1 MWRVCAAML
10 MFWLGG
16 TGRIHAQ
23 AAPQPPVDYWVESWG
38 TMEGL
43 PQNSVTAII
52 QSRQG
57 YLWLGTQRGLVR
69 YDGFTFRVFDSE
81 NTPALRDDHDHVTC
95 LVEDPEGAL
104 WIGTERGGVLKH
116 QDGTFTPFNRANGP
130 SDFAIAALCVD
141 SFGSIWAGGES
152 GGLFQHRAGEFTAY
166 SFLQDLGGH
175 RARVLLPGPRG
186 RLWLATGSQFGWL
199 EDGQVRFL
207 GETPARAP
215 DAVGIGRAT
224 GGGVWVALNGRLR
237 KYDDTGHLEGDGGA
251 FAPEN
256 APPRVTLVY
265 EDRKGAVWIGTAGQG
280 VHRFAEGRFTPLR
293 FTSARENRLEQ
304 QTLLAVIEDRE
315 GNIWMG
321 TREGGL
327 HRLKPRL
334 FDVLDQARGL
344 GANEALAV
352 CEGRDGTIWAGSKG
366 GGLRRLREGRLEPF
380 FLPGPGAETV
390 WALHSDTRTNLWA
403 GTEGGLFRITGG
415 VATNY
420 GPATASMSIRA
431 LYEDRRGVLWIG
443 TKDAGICRMD
453 AAGIRSYSEREGLA
467 NNEVRAFQED
477 AQGALW
483 IATAHGLSRLSD
495 GKFQTFRARDG
506 LPSDNIRVLYWD
518 AFKGALWAGTGRGL
532 ACLIEGRWV
541 NFTTREH
548 RLPDD
553 YIAQILDDDR
563 GNLWIGSNK
572 GVYRLKKSDAYR
584 VMEQPGVKLS
594 WVPYGTSDGLKS
606 LECSGD
612 FQPSALKSADGRI
625 WFPTTDG
632 LAVVDLIS
640 VRQNDR
646 PPGVIIESLSVDGH
660 PFSLAPPVKVP
671 PGGGRFEFGYTGFN
685 FSAPRRLGFQY
696 QLEGRDKDWIDGGPG
711 HRAIYNDLP
720 PGSYTFR
727 VKAYNLDGVNEI
739 GTALEFAVLPPFW
752 RTGWFLSLAVLLS
765 VALAVSAYRY
775 LALLQ
780 LKRRLRELE
789 RQQALERE
797 RARIAKDVHDDLGAR
812 LTQIGIIGEL
822 IRRDAAQPQIAGLAG
837 RLTEATREVSEAV
850 DEIVWAVNPKNDTLD
865 RLVPYLLHYAEE
877 FLEPTDIRYRLDA
890 PKDFPPLPIKSD
902 ARHNLFLVLKE
913 ALNNSVKHARAGEIH
928 VQIAYAR
935 PEFTVE
941 VTDNGAGFDPAAL
954 DARGNGLQNMR
965 RRIEE
970 IGGRFMLDS
979 RPGQGTRLR
988 ISLALK

>member
-10 MFWLGG
+10 VFWLGG

-43 PQNSVTAII
+43 PQNSFTAIV

-57 YLWLGTQRGLVR
+57 YLWLGTLRGLVR
-69 YDGFTFRVFDSE
+69 YDGFAFKVFDSD
-81 NTPALRDDHDHVTC
+81 NTPALREDHDHVTC
-95 LVEDPEGAL
+95 LLEDADGVL
-104 WIGTERGGVLKH
+104 WAGTERGGVLKYH
-116 QDGTFTPFNRANGP
+116 DNVFTPFHRTSGL

-141 SFGSIWAGGES
+141 SHSNLWVGAET
-152 GGLFQHRAGEFTAY
+152 GGLFQYRAGEFTEY
-166 SFLQDLGGH
+166 SFLREFQGQ
-175 RARVLLPGPRG
+175 RAKTLLPGTRG
-186 RLWLATGSQFGWL
+186 RLWLATSSQYGLL

-207 GETPARAP
+207 AEAPAQLA
-215 DAVGIGRAT
+215 DAVGIGGAAT
-224 GGGVWVALNGRLR
+224 GGVWVAFDGRLLQ
-237 KYDDTGHLEGDGGA
+237 YGAEGQLEAEVGR
-251 FAPEN
+251 FAP
-256 APPRVTLVY
+256 PGKSPRVTVVY

-280 VHRFAEGRFTPLR
+280 VHRFAEGGFTPVQ

-304 QTLLAVIEDRE
+304 QTLLAMLEDRE

-327 HRLKPRL
+327 HRLKARL
-334 FDVLDQARGL
+334 FDVLDKGRGL

-352 CEGRDGTIWAGSKG
+352 CESHDGAVWVGSKG
-366 GGLRRLREGRLEPF
+366 AGLRRWRDGRLEPY
-380 FLPGPGAETV
+380 FLPGASAENVWTV
-390 WALHSDTRTNLWA
+390 LEDSRTNLWV
-403 GTEGGLFRITGG
+403 GTESGLYRVTGG
-415 VATNY
+415 VTTNY
-420 GPATASMSIRA
+420 GLATASLSIRA
-431 LYEDRRGVLWIG
+431 LYEDRRGALWVG
-443 TKDAGICRMD
+443 TRDHGICRLD
-453 AAGIRSYSEREGLA
+453 YNGIRHYTEREGLA

-506 LPSDNIRVLYWD
+506 LPSDNIRALHWD
-518 AFKGALWAGTGRGL
+518 ALKGALWAGTGRGL
-532 ACLIEGRWV
+532 ACLKEGRWIS
-541 NFTTREH
+541 FTTREH

-553 YIAQILDDDR
+553 FIAQMLDDGR

-572 GVYRLKKSDAYR
+572 GIYRLKTGDAYR
-584 VMEQPGVKLS
+584 AFEQPGAKLS

-612 FQPSALKSADGRI
+612 FQPSSLRSRDGRL

-632 LAVVDLIS
+632 LAVVDLAN
-640 VRQNDR
+640 VRQTDR
-646 PPGVIIESLSVDGH
+646 PPGVLIESFMVDGE
-660 PFSLAPPVKVP
+660 PLSLIAPVKVR
-671 PGGGRFEFGYTGFN
+671 PGGERFEFGYTGFN

-711 HRAIYNDLP
+711 HRAIYHDLA

-739 GTALEFAVLPPFW
+739 GTALEFVVLPPFW
-752 RTGWFLSLAVLLS
+752 RTGWFLGLAALLF

-822 IRRDAAQPQIAGLAG
+822 IRRDASQPQIASLAG
-837 RLTEATREVSEAV
+837 RLTAATREVSEAV

-865 RLVPYLLHYAEE
+865 RLIPYLLHYAEE

-890 PKDFPPLPIKSD
+890 PKDVPALPVKSD
-902 ARHNLFLVLKE
+902 ARHNIFLVLKE
-913 ALNNSVKHARAGEIH
+913 ALNNAVKHARADQIH
-928 VQIAYAR
+928 VQIAFAP

-941 VTDNGAGFDPAAL
+941 VADNGAGFDPAAL
-954 DARGNGLQNMR
+954 DGHGNGLQNMR

-970 IGGRFMLDS
+970 IGGQFVLDS
-979 RPGQGTRLR
+979 RPGEGTRLR